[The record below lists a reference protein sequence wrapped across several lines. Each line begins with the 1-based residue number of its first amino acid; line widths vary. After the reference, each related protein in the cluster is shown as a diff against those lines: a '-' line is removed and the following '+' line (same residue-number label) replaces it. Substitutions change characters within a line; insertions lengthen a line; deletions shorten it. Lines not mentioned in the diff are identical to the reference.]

1 MQKAFDVHAFNYIV
15 KPAGEERLSMILSEI
30 NELYTGDGSKVHI
43 SYRKVCIQ
51 DRL

>member
-30 NELYTGDGSKVHI
+30 NELYTAMAAS
-43 SYRKVCIQ
+43 SYFI
-51 DRL
+51 